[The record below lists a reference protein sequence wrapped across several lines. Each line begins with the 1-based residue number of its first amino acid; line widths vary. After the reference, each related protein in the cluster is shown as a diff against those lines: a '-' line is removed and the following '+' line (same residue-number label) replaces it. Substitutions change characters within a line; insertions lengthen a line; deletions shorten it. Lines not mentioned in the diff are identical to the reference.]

1 MGHPVTVNN
10 ENEETVEI
18 SKTEYD
24 MIKALGPAIAEQNV
38 LVLSAV
44 QEMIKGLA
52 QLAGQ
57 LEQALAR
64 EPIVIPAPNVTVEAA
79 KATELA
85 PIIST
90 TPPDVIVNL
99 PMEKTRKTKGSFKRD
114 KNGALSGWEST
125 TE

>member
-1 MGHPVTVNN
+1 MGLILNN

-24 MIKALGPAIAEQNV
+24 MIKALGPAIAEQNT

-90 TPPDVIVNL
+90 TPPDVIVNIPL
-99 PMEKTRKTKGSFKRD
+99 DKKRTTKGKFLRD
-114 KNGALSGWEST
+114 RNGALSGWEGT
-125 TE
+125 IE